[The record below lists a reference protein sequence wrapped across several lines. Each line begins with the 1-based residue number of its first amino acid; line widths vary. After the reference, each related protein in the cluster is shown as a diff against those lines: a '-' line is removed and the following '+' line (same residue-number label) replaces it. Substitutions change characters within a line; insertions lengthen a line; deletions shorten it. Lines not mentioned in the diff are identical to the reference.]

1 MTSKNVAV
9 LSSNKNESKQTKT
22 NDDQTISNI
31 SNDDIG
37 LGYFKELPCGNTTD
51 AMVATIALQPSLKA
65 MTDILST
72 LSHAPNDHGQKE
84 LKETAWQLDG
94 DTQKERV
101 RVPI

>member
-51 AMVATIALQPSLKA
+51 AMVATIIP
-65 MTDILST
+65 LSD
-72 LSHAPNDHGQKE
+72 SVFKCFV
-84 LKETAWQLDG
+84 ETFI
-94 DTQKERV
+94 T
-101 RVPI
+101 I